1 MTTSLG
7 LNYSPEEVQVEN
19 SNNVYTDGEFRIKL
33 PEGVGLLSMP
43 KMFWTRVNFF
53 LLIKNIFCSNPL
65 T

>member
-43 KMFWTRVNFF
+43 KMVWTRVNFF
-53 LLIKNIFCSNPL
+53 LLIKKNFCSNPL